1 MSSLPGFGTAFFET
15 TRNTILSGFL
25 ALPILLITVTGFLA
39 TATAN
44 VGMIL
49 LFLGQIFVVPLA
61 QILLSFIRPRVAS
74 TFALDPNLT
83 YANFPKLSAFSPADT
98 TSDMIPPVTSHWVA
112 QMMFFSSYLMANAIS
127 LYSVDIA
134 SCPSGWTDMGLTCQE
149 PIVYGACPPGQDT
162 KPLTCELPQY
172 NSDGSRKPS
181 IITPRP
187 STGGS
192 VQSKTFKSVDTGDF
206 KSENRKSLA
215 ITSLI
220 IIIIT
225 VIVATTTYYR
235 ISNAETPG
243 SIAVALL
250 VFVPLGI
257 ACFQVALQCG
267 LSSADVFGIASQLNV
282 PNGNSMPYACVNITT

>member
-44 VGMIL
+44 VGMIF

-61 QILLSFIRPRVAS
+61 QILLSFIRPYVAS
-74 TFALDPNLT
+74 TFVLDPTLT
-83 YANFPKLSAFSPADT
+83 YATFPKLSAFSPADT
-98 TSDMIPPVTSHWVA
+98 TPNMVPPVTSHWVA
-112 QMMFFSSYLMANAIS
+112 QMMFFSSYLIMNAVA
-127 LYSVDIA
+127 LYTTDTDT
-134 SCPSGWTDMGLTCQE
+134 CPNGWIDMGLTCQE
-149 PIVYGACPPGQDT
+149 PITYDACRSDQVTTPV
-162 KPLTCELPQY
+162 TCETPQY
-172 NSDGSRKPS
+172 NTDGTPKPS

-187 STGGS
+187 HHGGK
-192 VQSKTFKSVDTGDF
+192 VQGKSSKNTGDF
-206 KSENRKSLA
+206 KSENRKSHA
-215 ITSLI
+215 ITALI
-220 IIIIT
+220 VTSIT
-225 VIVATTTYYR
+225 LIAATITYYR

-257 ACFQVALQCG
+257 ACFQGALQCG

-282 PNGNSMPYACVNITT
+282 PNGNSMPYACVNITK